1 MKIGK
6 TIIKKKINFGR
17 NEVNVEVEAHI
28 GRSGNIFF
36 ISSSDKATRI
46 FDNYEQLQRA
56 FWSALVN
63 IYETHFLSLCVAID
77 SKMEVLV

>member
-17 NEVNVEVEAHI
+17 NEVNVEIEAHQ

-63 IYETHFLSLCVAID
+63 IDEAHFLSLCV
-77 SKMEVLV
+77 SNELKMEVLV